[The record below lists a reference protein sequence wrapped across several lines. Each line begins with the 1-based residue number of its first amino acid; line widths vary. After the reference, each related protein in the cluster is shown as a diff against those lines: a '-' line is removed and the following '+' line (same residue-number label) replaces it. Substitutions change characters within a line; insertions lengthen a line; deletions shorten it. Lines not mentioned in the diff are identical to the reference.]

1 MFQSYY
7 SNLFSNPILVLIVS
21 SLLLDKLSEVSV
33 VRLYNRE
40 ENLEAPRPSGYDR
53 ENVKIISLSSQS
65 IADNFTNSR
74 IGDKRWL
81 LNQQSIRTLHHQ
93 NCDLSK

>member
-40 ENLEAPRPSGYDR
+40 ENLEAPSPSEYDR

-74 IGDKRWL
+74 IGDKPWL
-81 LNQQSIRTLHHQ
+81 LNQQFIRTLHHQ